1 MSLGNEQSIEERIQ
15 QETGKRLEIMGKP
28 DYPFPQQL
36 KKIDW
41 LAIIITI
48 LLCLILIAACML
60 EDL

>member
-1 MSLGNEQSIEERIQ
+1 MSLGNEQSIEEKIQ
-15 QETGKRLEIMGKP
+15 KETAKRLEIMRKP

-41 LAIIITI
+41 LTIIITI
-48 LLCLILIAACML
+48 LICLILIAACML